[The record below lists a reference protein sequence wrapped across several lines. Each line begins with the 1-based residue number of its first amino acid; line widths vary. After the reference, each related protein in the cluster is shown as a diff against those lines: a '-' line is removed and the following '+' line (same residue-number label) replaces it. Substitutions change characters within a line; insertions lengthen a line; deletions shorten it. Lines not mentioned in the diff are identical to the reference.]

1 MQDEEKQSEFLGQLP
16 GFENVYKVLPCA
28 VKQVLNMCQRMLSSP
43 SLASCDRLVNPW
55 VLPAEELCPDAPG
68 SLPDCV
74 FTGEPA
80 PALTFTGGVC
90 NPVHY
95 CKDLVYLTRK
105 GGD

>member
-1 MQDEEKQSEFLGQLP
+1 MNSWGSCQDLRMCIMCSR
-16 GFENVYKVLPCA
+16 VR

-43 SLASCDRLVNPW
+43 SLASYDRLANPW

>member
-1 MQDEEKQSEFLGQLP
+1 MYIMCCR
-16 GFENVYKVLPCA
+16 VW
-28 VKQVLNMCQRMLSSP
+28 VKQVLNICQLMLLLP
-43 SLASCDRLVNPW
+43 SLASYDWLVNPW

-80 PALTFTGGVC
+80 PALTFTGGVY